1 MKIYPTKKIRNIG
14 VMAHGGAGKTSLTEA
29 ILYSSGAIDRLG
41 KVDNGNTSTD
51 YTPEEIER
59 KVTINLSTAPF
70 EWKDTKV
77 NLLDTPGYADFF
89 GDVKS
94 ALRVVDGVILTVCAV
109 AGVEVRTGIIW
120 DHLEENNIPRV
131 CFINKMDR
139 ENADFY
145 RTLNKIKESFDKNIV
160 PLQLPIGKENDFAGI
175 VDIITMKAYTFKDGQ
190 AEETDIPNDLKDD
203 IATYK
208 EQLTEAVAESD
219 DELLMKYLEGEE
231 ISPEEF
237 KNGLVNGIRNNNFLP
252 VLCGSSTNN
261 IGITPLM
268 DLLVDYMPSPDITEN
283 KSPEEMEGEALSAL
297 VFKTL
302 ADPYVGKVSFLR
314 VFGGT
319 LKANT
324 NLYNSNTEDEEKVSN
339 LFVMRGKKLEP
350 VDEVK
355 PGDIGVVTK
364 LGKTTT
370 GDTLSLKAAPQT
382 LNRIDFPEPT
392 LSFAIKLKKKGD
404 EDKLGTGINKILDED
419 KTVKFEKNFET
430 KESVFTCMGELQMD
444 VIAEKLKKRYGVE
457 IDTDSPTVPYRE
469 TIKSKVQKVE
479 GKHKKQSGG
488 HGQYGHVYIDMEPIA
503 DKQFEFE
510 QTIFGGSV
518 PKQYI
523 PAVEKGVLESMEA
536 GTLAGFSVTN
546 IKVTLV
552 DGSYHSV
559 DSSEMAFKVAAS
571 IAFKRAMEQAKPILL
586 EPIMKVQVT
595 VPEQYMGD
603 IMGDLNSKRGKI
615 QGMEPTGKFQVINAT
630 VPLAEMYRYAIDLK
644 SMTQGRGAFTME
656 FAQYEE
662 VPAHLADKVIE
673 ERKQQKEE

>member
-1 MKIYPTKKIRNIG
+1 MKIYPTSKIRNIG
-14 VMAHGGAGKTSLTEA
+14 IMAHGGAGKTSLTEA
-29 ILYSSGAIDRLG
+29 ILYNSGAIDRLG
-41 KVDNGNTSTD
+41 KVDNGNTTTD

-59 KVTINLSTAPF
+59 KVTINLSLAPF
-70 EWKDTKV
+70 EWKDSKV

-94 ALRVVDGVILTVCAV
+94 AIRVVDGVVLAVCAV
-109 AGVEVRTGIIW
+109 AGVEVSTEIIW
-120 DHLEENNIPRV
+120 DQLEDRNLPRV

-145 RTLNKIKESFDKNIV
+145 RTLNELKESFDKNIV
-160 PLQLPIGKENDFAGI
+160 PLQLPIGKEDSFSGI
-175 VDIITMKAYTFKDGQ
+175 VDITNMKAYTFKDGKPQ
-190 AEETDIPNDLKDD
+190 ETEIPSDLKDD
-203 IATYK
+203 VEAYR

-237 KNGLVNGIRNNNFLP
+237 KNGLVNGIKNNNFVP
-252 VLCGSSTNN
+252 VLCGSAINN

-268 DLLVDYMPSPDITEN
+268 DLLVDCMPSPETAEG
-283 KSPEEMEGEALSAL
+283 KSVEEMENEPLSVL

-319 LKANT
+319 LKSNT
-324 NLYNSNTEDEEKVSN
+324 NLYNTNTEEEEKVSN
-339 LFVMRGKKLEP
+339 LFVMRGKKLDQ
-350 VDEVK
+350 VDELK

-370 GDTLSLKAAPQT
+370 GDTLSLKADPQT
-382 LNRIDFPEPT
+382 LEGIEFPEPT
-392 LSFAIKLKKKGD
+392 LSYAIQPKKKGD
-404 EDKLGTGINKILDED
+404 EDKLGTGISKILDED
-419 KTVKFEKNFET
+419 KTIKLEKNIET
-430 KESVFTCMGELQMD
+430 KETVLTCMGELQMD
-444 VIAEKLKKRYGVE
+444 VIAEKLNKRYGVE
-457 IDTDSPTVPYRE
+457 IKTETPTVPYRE
-469 TIKSKVQKVE
+469 TIKAKVQKIE

-488 HGQYGHVYIDMEPIA
+488 HGQYGHVFIDMEPLY
-503 DKQFEFE
+503 DKEFEFE
-510 QTIFGGSV
+510 ETIFGGAV

-523 PAVEKGVLESMEA
+523 PAVEKGIIETMEE
-536 GTLAGFSVTN
+536 GVLAGFPVTN

-571 IAFKRAMEQAKPILL
+571 IAFKKAMEQAKPVLL

-615 QGMEPTGKFQVINAT
+615 QGMEPKGKFQVINAM

-644 SMTQGRGAFTME
+644 SMTQGRGVFTME

-662 VPAHLADKVIE
+662 VPAHIAEKVIE